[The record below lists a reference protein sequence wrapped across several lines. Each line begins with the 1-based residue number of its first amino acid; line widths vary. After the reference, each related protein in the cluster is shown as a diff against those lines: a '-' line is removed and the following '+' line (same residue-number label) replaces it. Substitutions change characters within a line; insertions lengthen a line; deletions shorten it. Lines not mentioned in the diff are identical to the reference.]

1 MLRAALSLALCVPFA
16 SADDRA
22 KTLPAP
28 KTADLKPL
36 DEVWEAAYVLTE
48 GGKDAKIGHIHLTSV
63 PIDKHGVRVIRTTK
77 ELRFEVGRGGSKAEM
92 KADVSTDEAAGGK
105 VRAINAKLWLGRDRV
120 QNLNCE
126 IIDDAKIVVSAAG
139 EFNSKGEFRW
149 DPACLGL
156 AGEQKLLRDRKVKA
170 GDTLT
175 YRYFEPQ
182 VANYVRVQ
190 IAVGD
195 KEKVTVPGSAARD
208 LLKVV
213 ATPEPLTIK
222 ATGQKLQMP
231 AATYWVDP
239 VTYDTVKTVMEVP
252 EIGKVTLL
260 RTSRLAALAPN
271 GDVPDLMKRQSIF
284 LKAAVPDMHERGNVV
299 YRVSFNGDA
308 QPKDLV
314 STDARQAIKNANG
327 KTFELHVLARRAPA
341 KVEVADKIGPEFLR
355 SNYFI
360 NSDDAEVK
368 KLAARAVGAET
379 DPWKKAQAIE
389 RFVSG
394 FMIVANFTEAMAPA
408 DHVAKTRTGDCTEY
422 AMLTAAMCRA
432 EKIPSRTAIGLV
444 YVNNLLGKP
453 GLAFHMW
460 TEVFVAGQWLA
471 LDATLGRGSV
481 GPGHLKITDAS
492 WHDEKSFAPL
502 LPVLTVLSAQPQV
515 EVLRVTGR

>member
-1 MLRAALSLALCVPFA
+1 MHRAALLSVGLVLVVPLAW
-16 SADDRA
+16 ADDKI
-22 KTLPAP
+22 KTLTPPKPAEV
-28 KTADLKPL
+28 KPL
-36 DEVWEAAYVLTE
+36 DEVWEAAYVLTD

-63 PIDKHGVRVIRTTK
+63 GVEKDGVKLIRTTK
-77 ELRFEVGRGGSKAEM
+77 ELRFEVGRGGAKAEM

-126 IIDDAKIVVSAAG
+126 IVGDQKIVVSAAG
-139 EFNSKGEFRW
+139 EFNSKSEFKW
-149 DPACLGL
+149 DPTCVGL
-156 AGEQKLLRDRKVKA
+156 AGEQTLLRDRKVKA

-190 IAVGD
+190 IAVSPAQ
-195 KEKVTVPGSAARD
+195 KVTLPGSAPRD

-213 ATPEPLTIK
+213 ATPEPLQLK
-222 ATGQKLQMP
+222 GGQKLQMP
-231 AATYWVDP
+231 PATYWVDP
-239 VTYDTVKTVMEVP
+239 VTYDTAKTEMEVP

-260 RTSRLAALAPN
+260 RTSRVAALAPN

-284 LKAAVPDMHERGNVV
+284 LKAAIPDMHERDAVTF
-299 YRVSFNGDA
+299 RVSFTGDA
-308 QPKDLV
+308 LPKELV
-314 STDARQAIKNANG
+314 STDGRQTIKNIEG
-327 KTFELHVLARRAPA
+327 KTFDLHVAARRAPT
-341 KVEVADKIGPEFLR
+341 KVEGVAKIGPEFSR

-389 RFVSG
+389 RFVNG

-432 EKIPSRTAIGLV
+432 EKVPSRTAIGLV

-471 LDATLGRGSV
+471 LDATLGRGSI
-481 GPGHLKITDAS
+481 GPGHIKITDHS
-492 WHDEKSFAPL
+492 WDGVISFTPL
-502 LPVLTVLSAQPQV
+502 LPVKGFIMASPTV
-515 EVLRVTGR
+515 EVVGK